1 MNIYELCAKPPLELT
16 DAEIEQMV
24 EFLRQKRK
32 DYLQAEAVGRSR
44 RTAAQQ
50 ATTEELEA
58 LFKDVRF

>member
-32 DYLQAEAVGRSR
+32 DYLQAEAAGRSR